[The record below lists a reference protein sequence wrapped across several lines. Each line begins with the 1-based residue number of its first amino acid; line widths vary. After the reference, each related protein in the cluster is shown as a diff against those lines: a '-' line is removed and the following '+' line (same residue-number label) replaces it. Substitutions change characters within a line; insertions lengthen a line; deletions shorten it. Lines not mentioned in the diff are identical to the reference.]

1 MKILLQRNVDKL
13 GKIGDIVDVAP
24 GYGRNYLLPQG
35 VAVDVTKDNLHRFES
50 MKRRLLALEKETK
63 EKFEVL
69 GTELEK
75 ASCTII
81 ANASEEGRLYG
92 SVTAR
97 DVAQQYASDGLEIDP
112 KCILLEEPIRE
123 LGIYK
128 VRIRL
133 HSEVECEAKVWV
145 VKGDDNQTVAGRRA
159 ASTGDDES
167 FDEDDSEEV
176 ELDGNA
182 G

>member
-1 MKILLQRNVDKL
+1 M
-13 GKIGDIVDVAP
+13 
-24 GYGRNYLLPQG
+24 
-35 VAVDVTKDNLHRFES
+35 
-50 MKRRLLALEKETK
+50 
-63 EKFEVL
+63 
-69 GTELEK
+69 
-75 ASCTII
+75 
-81 ANASEEGRLYG
+81 
-92 SVTAR
+92 TAR
-97 DVAQQYASDGLEIDP
+97 DIAQQYASDGLEIDP

-159 ASTGDDES
+159 TSTGDDES